1 MGTMGNGRARFFTC
15 HVLPITT
22 AYGVSSDRVGS
33 EVCDSKGVKSLISLE
48 LWELVVVQQVAE
60 APRGSPFSPGCLVS
74 LSPQG

>member
-22 AYGVSSDRVGS
+22 AYGVSSDRVGC

-48 LWELVVVQQVAE
+48 LWELVVVQWQRPPGVAL
-60 APRGSPFSPGCLVS
+60 SLLVVW
-74 LSPQG
+74 